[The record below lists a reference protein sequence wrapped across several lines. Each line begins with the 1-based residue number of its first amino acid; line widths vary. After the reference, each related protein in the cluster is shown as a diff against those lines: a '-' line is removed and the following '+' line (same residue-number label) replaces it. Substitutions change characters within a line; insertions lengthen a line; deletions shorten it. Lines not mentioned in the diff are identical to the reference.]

1 MTSIAATL
9 APVIRLFLKEHGRTL
24 LLGALLSAVTVLAGI
39 ALLGLSGWFITAT
52 AFAGLTVATATT
64 FDVFAPSAG
73 IRLLAIGRT
82 AARYSER
89 VVTHDATLRVL
100 ASLREQLFRGW
111 ARPGAAALL
120 RRRPARLL
128 FRLTADIDA
137 LDALYLRVLIPAVVA
152 ILSALL
158 VGLMLGF
165 LHPLFGAVVA
175 GWLIVSG
182 LAIPCV
188 AGRLALKPARRR
200 AHGIEALRAR
210 TIDLVAGQTDLLM
223 VGRLGAQRAAIVE
236 ADCRLVQAD
245 DALNRIDGA
254 ATAAFGFAATILLT
268 GSLLAVTALSEAGT
282 ISTPVAVLGLLTA
295 LAATEPFAALRRG
308 ALELGRTLL
317 AARRVTPSLAA
328 DEATAQIP
336 SPPEGVDVALTHVF
350 ARHPS
355 AARPALCDVTLSI
368 VAGERLALVG
378 ASGAG
383 KSTLLS
389 LIAGELAPESGT
401 LLCRKATTLTQRTE
415 LFQDTLRDNLR
426 LAASQAD
433 DEALRNALAAAGLGP
448 TVEALP
454 NGLDTELGE
463 GGLGLSGGQSRR
475 LALARVFLRDTPL
488 WLVDEPT
495 DGLDAETAFDVLSA
509 ARRPRARRHACYRH
523 PYPPR
528 GEPRR
533 PYRRARPRPRGRD
546 RAARYSR
553 IR

>member
-1 MTSIAATL
+1 
-9 APVIRLFLKEHGRTL
+9 
-24 LLGALLSAVTVLAGI
+24 
-39 ALLGLSGWFITAT
+39 
-52 AFAGLTVATATT
+52 
-64 FDVFAPSAG
+64 
-73 IRLLAIGRT
+73 
-82 AARYSER
+82 
-89 VVTHDATLRVL
+89 
-100 ASLREQLFRGW
+100 
-111 ARPGAAALL
+111 
-120 RRRPARLL
+120 
-128 FRLTADIDA
+128 
-137 LDALYLRVLIPAVVA
+137 
-152 ILSALL
+152 
-158 VGLMLGF
+158 MLGF

-378 ASGAG
+378 ASGTG

-401 LLCRKATTLTQRTE
+401 LLCSKATTLTQRTE

-495 DGLDAETAFDVLSA
+495 DGLDAETAFDVL
-509 ARRPRARRHACYRH
+509 RRLDARARGVTLVIATHI
-523 PYPPR
+523 
-528 GEPRR
+528 RR
-533 PYRRARPRPRGRD
+533 EANLADRIVVLDRGRVVATVRRGTAEFD
-546 RAARYSR
+546 DALARLR
-553 IR
+553 PD